1 MWFLPWFKDDY
12 YSVYHRRLH
21 ESKANQ
27 LLSKPKKAV
36 TVLVTSLASLKLLKV
51 LVNNSKP
58 VASSRSLLL
67 YRVSQNE
74 LWKFLNQSIVT
85 KVETFN

>member
-1 MWFLPWFKDDY
+1 MWLLLWFKDDY
-12 YSVYHRRLH
+12 YSVYHRLGLH

-36 TVLVTSLASLKLLKV
+36 TVLVTSLKLLKV

-74 LWKFLNQSIVT
+74 LWKFG
-85 KVETFN
+85 

>member
-12 YSVYHRRLH
+12 YSVYHRLGLH

-67 YRVSQNE
+67 YRVIQNE
-74 LWKFLNQSIVT
+74 L
-85 KVETFN
+85 

>member
-36 TVLVTSLASLKLLKV
+36 TVLVTSLKLLKV

-58 VASSRSLLL
+58 VASSRRSLLL
-67 YRVSQNE
+67 YRVSQYE
-74 LWKFLNQSIVT
+74 L
-85 KVETFN
+85 